1 MAQRYVQSGRTFKSY
16 VSLMRNT
23 SSYSISNSGSS
34 LRDRSALVGT
44 SNPYSYANSGRSSPY
59 LAHSTTHSNRT
70 ADELESQNDEHL
82 EGLSAKVKLL
92 KDVSQCSSGL

>member
-1 MAQRYVQSGRTFKSY
+1 
-16 VSLMRNT
+16 MRNT